1 MRPGGKITAD
11 VWRGRLARETV
22 DHCDRQGMGS
32 NLSENHVPLILHQ
45 RNSAGV
51 QAGESG
57 RSTQMPRTYIP
68 CATIN
73 YRMPTGKLHIVPLGG
88 LGEFGMNCMAIRWG
102 DDIIVID
109 GGLMF
114 PEAELLGVDI
124 VVPDISYLIENR
136 LRVKGII
143 LTHGHEDHIGG
154 LPWILSE
161 LNVPVW
167 GTEFTLAYVEDK
179 LEEHGL
185 LDDADLREIR
195 AGESFQIGPFTISPI
210 QVTHSLVDCV
220 ALAVHTPL
228 GVIIHTGDFKVD
240 PTPTDNRLFDL
251 HAFAEYGKTGVLA
264 LFQDSTNVERK
275 GYTPSERA
283 VRRKFDEVFAHTK
296 RRLFISCFSS
306 SIHRIKLAVEMAWQH
321 GRKVAFAGRS
331 MNNSAEI
338 AEDLGYI
345 EIPEGLLIHPGEMK
359 NFPPEKVCVLI
370 SGTQGEPMSAL
381 SRAAVDNHKHAKI
394 EKGDTVM
401 LSSRIIPGNEKAI
414 YRMIDHLFRREA
426 HVIYD
431 DGSSPPVHVSGHA
444 SQEELKL
451 IINLVK
457 PKYFIPIHGEY
468 RQLKLHAEMAAAMKG
483 SVGNVILIESG
494 DVLEF
499 DELSARKAGRV
510 NVGRVCID
518 SGSRTDVVEDLI
530 VKDRRHLSEDGIV
543 LPIIAINK
551 LTGKVE
557 TTPEIVTRGFSPGED
572 GFVGGARQIVMQ
584 TLDSS
589 SAEEKADYGV
599 IKEKIRADLKRY
611 VSKQTQKRPLIM
623 PVILEI

>member
-1 MRPGGKITAD
+1 
-11 VWRGRLARETV
+11 
-22 DHCDRQGMGS
+22 
-32 NLSENHVPLILHQ
+32 
-45 RNSAGV
+45 
-51 QAGESG
+51 
-57 RSTQMPRTYIP
+57 
-68 CATIN
+68 
-73 YRMPTGKLHIVPLGG
+73 MPTGKLHVVPLGG
-88 LGEFGMNCMAIRWG
+88 VGEFGMNCMAVRWG
-102 DDIIVID
+102 DDIVVID
-109 GGLMF
+109 AGLMF
-114 PEAELLGVDI
+114 PESELLGVDI
-124 VVPDISYLIENR
+124 VVPEISYLIENR
-136 LRVKGII
+136 QHVRGIV
-143 LTHGHEDHIGG
+143 LTHGHEDHIGA

-179 LEEHGL
+179 MDEHGL
-185 LDDADLREIR
+185 LDNSDLREIR
-195 AGESFQIGPFTISPI
+195 PGESFKVGSLTIHPI

-220 ALAVHTPL
+220 SLAIHTPL
-228 GVIIHTGDFKVD
+228 GVVIHTGDFKVD

-251 HAFAEYGKTGVLA
+251 HAFAEYGKEGVLA

-283 VRRKFDEVFAHTK
+283 VRRKFDEVFARTE

-306 SIHRIKLAVEMAWQH
+306 SIHRIKLAVELAGEH
-321 GRKVAFAGRS
+321 GRKVAFIGRS
-331 MNNSAEI
+331 MTSSAEI

-359 NFPPEKVCVLI
+359 NFAPEKVCVLI

-394 EKGDTVM
+394 EKGDTVV
-401 LSSRIIPGNEKAI
+401 LSSRIIPGNEKTI

-426 HVIYD
+426 HVIYE

-457 PKYFIPIHGEY
+457 PKYFVPIHGEY
-468 RQLKLHAEMAAAMKG
+468 RQLKLHAELAASMHS
-483 SVGNVILIESG
+483 SVGNVMLIESG

-499 DELSARKAGRV
+499 DELGARKAGRV

-518 SGSRTDVVEDLI
+518 SGSRTDVVEDLVI
-530 VKDRRHLSEDGIV
+530 KDRRHLSEDGIV

-551 LTGKVE
+551 LSGRVE
-557 TTPEIVTRGFSPGED
+557 TSPEIVSRGFSPGED
-572 GFVGGARQIVMQ
+572 GFMDGARQIVMQ
-584 TLDSS
+584 TLEQSS
-589 SAEEKADYGV
+589 EEEKADYGV
-599 IKEKIRADLKRY
+599 IKEKIRGDLKRY
-611 VSKQTQKRPLIM
+611 ISKQTQKRPLIM

>member
-1 MRPGGKITAD
+1 
-11 VWRGRLARETV
+11 
-22 DHCDRQGMGS
+22 
-32 NLSENHVPLILHQ
+32 
-45 RNSAGV
+45 
-51 QAGESG
+51 
-57 RSTQMPRTYIP
+57 
-68 CATIN
+68 
-73 YRMPTGKLHIVPLGG
+73 MPTGKLQIIPLGG
-88 LGEFGMNCMAIRWG
+88 LGEFGMNCMAMRYG

-109 GGLMF
+109 AGLMF

-124 VVPDISYLIENR
+124 VVPDISYLTENR
-136 LRVKGII
+136 QRVRGII
-143 LTHGHEDHIGG
+143 LTHGHEDHIGA
-154 LPWILSE
+154 LPWFLSE
-161 LNVPVW
+161 LKVPVW

-179 LEEHGL
+179 LDEHGL
-185 LDDADLREIR
+185 LDDADLREMR
-195 AGESFQIGPFTISPI
+195 AGERFKAGAFTIQPI
-210 QVTHSLVDCV
+210 HVTHSLVDCV
-220 ALAVHTPL
+220 ALAIHTPL
-228 GVIIHTGDFKVD
+228 GVVIHTGDFKVD
-240 PTPTDNRLFDL
+240 PTPTDNKLFDL
-251 HAFAEYGKTGVLA
+251 HAFAEYGKNGVLA

-283 VRRKFDEVFAHTK
+283 VRRKFDEIFAHTK

-306 SIHRIKLAVEMAWQH
+306 SIHRIKLAVELAHAH
-321 GRKVAFAGRS
+321 GRKVAFIGRS
-331 MNNSAEI
+331 MNNSSEI

-345 EIPEGLLIHPGEMK
+345 EIPDGLVINPGEMK

-394 EKGDTVM
+394 EKNDTVV
-401 LSSRIIPGNEKAI
+401 LSSRIIPGNEKTI

-431 DGSSPPVHVSGHA
+431 DGTSPPVHVSGHA
-444 SQEELKL
+444 CQEELKL

-468 RQLKLHAEMAAAMKG
+468 RQLKLHAEMAASMHS
-483 SVGNVILIESG
+483 SVGKVILIESG

-499 DELSARKAGRV
+499 DEQGARKAGKV

-518 SGSRTDVVEDLI
+518 SGNRTDVVEDLI
-530 VKDRRHLSEDGIV
+530 IKDRRHLSEDGIV

-551 LTGKVE
+551 LSGKVE
-557 TTPEIVTRGFSPGED
+557 TSFEIVTRGFNPGDDGLMDGAKRMLED
-572 GFVGGARQIVMQ
+572 
-584 TLDSS
+584 TLAHSS
-589 SAEEKADYGV
+589 EEEKADYGV

-611 VSKQTQKRPLIM
+611 ISRQTQRRPLIM

>member
-1 MRPGGKITAD
+1 MA
-11 VWRGRLARETV
+11 
-22 DHCDRQGMGS
+22 S
-32 NLSENHVPLILHQ
+32 
-45 RNSAGV
+45 
-51 QAGESG
+51 
-57 RSTQMPRTYIP
+57 
-68 CATIN
+68 
-73 YRMPTGKLHIVPLGG
+73 GKLHVVPLGG
-88 LGEFGMNCMAIRWG
+88 LGEFGMNCMALRWG
-102 DDIIVID
+102 DNIIVID
-109 GGLMF
+109 AGLMF

-136 LRVKGII
+136 QRVRAIV
-143 LTHGHEDHIGG
+143 LTHGHEDHIGA

-185 LDDADLREIR
+185 LDNAELREIKP
-195 AGESFQIGPFTISPI
+195 GERFRIGPFAIHPI

-220 ALAVHTPL
+220 SLAIHTPL
-228 GVIIHTGDFKVD
+228 GVVMHTGDFKVD
-240 PTPTDNRLFDL
+240 PTPTDNKLFDL
-251 HAFAEYGKTGVLA
+251 HSFAEYGKEGVLA

-283 VRRKFDEVFAHTK
+283 VRRKFDEVFARTQ

-306 SIHRIKLAVEMAWQH
+306 SIHRIKLAIELAWQH
-321 GRKVAFAGRS
+321 GRKVAFIGRS
-331 MNNSAEI
+331 MNSSAEI

-345 EIPEGLLIHPGEMK
+345 EIPDGVLIHPGEMK
-359 NFPPEKVCVLI
+359 NFAPEKVCVLI

-381 SRAAVDNHKHAKI
+381 SRAAVDTHKHAKI

-426 HVIYD
+426 HVIYE

-457 PKYFIPIHGEY
+457 PRYFIPIHGEY
-468 RQLKLHAEMAAAMKG
+468 RQLKLHAELAAAMHG
-483 SVGNVILIESG
+483 SVGKVVLLESG

-499 DELSARKAGRV
+499 DELGARKTGRV

-530 VKDRRHLSEDGIV
+530 IKDRRHLSEDGIV

-551 LTGKVE
+551 LTGRVE
-557 TTPEIVTRGFSPGED
+557 STSPEIVTRGFAPGED
-572 GFVGGARQIVMQ
+572 GFMAGARQIVLQ
-584 TLDSS
+584 TLELS

-599 IKEKIRADLKRY
+599 IKEKIRSDLKRY
-611 VSKQTQKRPLIM
+611 ISKQTQKRPLIM

>member
-1 MRPGGKITAD
+1 
-11 VWRGRLARETV
+11 
-22 DHCDRQGMGS
+22 
-32 NLSENHVPLILHQ
+32 
-45 RNSAGV
+45 
-51 QAGESG
+51 
-57 RSTQMPRTYIP
+57 
-68 CATIN
+68 
-73 YRMPTGKLHIVPLGG
+73 MPTGKLHVVPLGG
-88 LGEFGMNCMAIRWG
+88 LGEFGMNCMAVRWG
-102 DDIIVID
+102 DDIVVID
-109 GGLMF
+109 AGLMF

-124 VVPDISYLIENR
+124 VVPEISYLTENR
-136 LRVKGII
+136 QHVRGIV
-143 LTHGHEDHIGG
+143 LTHGHEDHIGA

-179 LEEHGL
+179 LDEHGL
-185 LDDADLREIR
+185 LDSADLREIR
-195 AGESFQIGPFTISPI
+195 PGQSFKVGSLTVHPI

-220 ALAVHTPL
+220 SLAIHTPL
-228 GVIIHTGDFKVD
+228 GVVIHTGDFKVD

-251 HAFAEYGKTGVLA
+251 HAFAEYGKEGVLA

-283 VRRKFDEVFAHTK
+283 VRRKFDEVFARTE

-306 SIHRIKLAVEMAWQH
+306 SIHRIKLAVELAWEH
-321 GRKVAFAGRS
+321 GRKVAFIGRS
-331 MNNSAEI
+331 MTSSAEI

-359 NFPPEKVCVLI
+359 NFAPEKVCVLI

-394 EKGDTVM
+394 EKGDTVV
-401 LSSRIIPGNEKAI
+401 LSSRIIPGNEKTI

-426 HVIYD
+426 HVIYE

-468 RQLKLHAEMAAAMKG
+468 RQLKLHAELAQSMHG
-483 SVGNVILIESG
+483 SVGNVMLIESG

-499 DELSARKAGRV
+499 DELGARKAGRV

-518 SGSRTDVVEDLI
+518 SGSSTDVVEDLVI
-530 VKDRRHLSEDGIV
+530 KDRRHLSEDGIV

-551 LTGKVE
+551 LSGRVE
-557 TTPEIVTRGFSPGED
+557 TSPEIVTRGFSPGED
-572 GFVGGARQIVMQ
+572 GFMDGARQIVMQ
-584 TLDSS
+584 TLEQSS
-589 SAEEKADYGV
+589 EEEKADYGV
-599 IKEKIRADLKRY
+599 IKEKIRGDLKRY
-611 VSKQTQKRPLIM
+611 ISKQTQKRPLIM

>member
-1 MRPGGKITAD
+1 
-11 VWRGRLARETV
+11 
-22 DHCDRQGMGS
+22 
-32 NLSENHVPLILHQ
+32 
-45 RNSAGV
+45 
-51 QAGESG
+51 
-57 RSTQMPRTYIP
+57 
-68 CATIN
+68 
-73 YRMPTGKLHIVPLGG
+73 VPLGG

-102 DDIIVID
+102 DDIIVVD
-109 GGLMF
+109 AGMMF

-124 VVPDISYLIENR
+124 VVPDISYLTENR
-136 LRVKGII
+136 HRVRGIV
-143 LTHGHEDHIGG
+143 LTHGHEDHIGA
-154 LPWILSE
+154 LPWVLSE

-179 LEEHGL
+179 LDEHGL
-185 LDDADLREIR
+185 LDNADLRELR
-195 AGESFQIGPFTISPI
+195 PGVRVKIGPFTVHPI

-220 ALAVHTPL
+220 SLAIHTPL
-228 GVIIHTGDFKVD
+228 GVVIHTGDFKVD

-251 HAFAEYGKTGVLA
+251 HAFAEYGKEGVLA
-264 LFQDSTNVERK
+264 LLQDSTNVERR

-283 VRRKFDEVFAHTK
+283 VRRKFDEVFARTE

-306 SIHRIKLAVEMAWQH
+306 SIHRIKLAVELAYQH
-321 GRKVAFAGRS
+321 GRKLAFVGRS
-331 MNNSAEI
+331 MTSSSEI

-345 EIPEGLLIHPGEMK
+345 EIPDGLLINPGEVK
-359 NFPPEKVCVLI
+359 NFAPEKVCVMI

-394 EKGDTVM
+394 EKGDTVV

-431 DGSSPPVHVSGHA
+431 DGSTPPIHVSGHA

-468 RQLKLHAEMAAAMKG
+468 RQLKLHAELAASMHG
-483 SVGNVILIESG
+483 SVGSVMLMESG
-494 DVLEF
+494 DIMEF
-499 DELSARKAGRV
+499 DELGARKAGRV
-510 NVGRVCID
+510 NVGRICID
-518 SGSRTDVVEDLI
+518 SGSRTDVVEDLVI
-530 VKDRRHLSEDGIV
+530 KDRRHLSEDGFV

-557 TTPEIVTRGFSPGED
+557 ISPEIVTRGFSGGEN
-572 GFVGGARQIVMQ
+572 GFMDEVKQIVVQ
-584 TLDSS
+584 TLTQSS
-589 SAEEKADYGV
+589 DEERADYGV
-599 IKEKIRADLKRY
+599 IKEKIRADLKRFI
-611 VSKQTQKRPLIM
+611 SKQTQKRPLIM